1 MSVPFLNDHGR
12 TESKISG
19 HNGVG
24 NRAGEAG
31 WSGDDAEARNER
43 ALQLVQANAIKT

>member
-19 HNGVG
+19 HNGAG
-24 NRAGEAG
+24 TGAGEG
-31 WSGDDAEARNER
+31 
-43 ALQLVQANAIKT
+43 